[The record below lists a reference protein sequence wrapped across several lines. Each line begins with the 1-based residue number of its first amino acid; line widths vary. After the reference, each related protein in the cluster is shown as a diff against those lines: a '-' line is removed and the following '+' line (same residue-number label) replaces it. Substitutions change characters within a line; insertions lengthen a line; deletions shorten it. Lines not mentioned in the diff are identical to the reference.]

1 MTINLEDLRESNQFL
16 NLILDN
22 IDAAVLIADDSLQIH
37 QVNDSFLNL
46 FDNAGDFTD
55 LTSFG
60 QATGCVNAVLEN
72 KVCGATSQC
81 AHCVLQ
87 RSMIET
93 MVESTPVD
101 RRALNR
107 VFYINGEPV
116 QKYLQFSS
124 RRILYQGRAM
134 FLVMIYDVTNIEQQR
149 RELQAKQ
156 RLLDRDLEAAA
167 AIQRSLLPERAPR
180 SELVRTAWKFIPC
193 EQIGGDIFNIQRLD
207 DHQIGIYMLDVCGHG
222 VPAALIS
229 VAVSQF
235 LHSGKGLLGSDC
247 ELTSPGTVLN
257 SLDRAFP
264 FERFDSF
271 FTIFCAT
278 IDTARGLLTYSCAG
292 HPSPIL
298 LRRDAGI
305 EELDRRGP
313 MIGSGVSVPYDQ
325 TEVPLRPG
333 DRLLL
338 YTDGLVDV
346 RDTAGKPYTRQRLLR
361 MLAQNGCREIDRLVD
376 AVYGEASRHWRGA
389 RPGDDI
395 SILGIEYTGK

>member
-72 KVCGATSQC
+72 KACGATSQC

-134 FLVMIYDVTNIEQQR
+134 FLVMIYDVTDIEQQR

-271 FTIFCAT
+271 FTMFCAT

-361 MLAQNGCREIDRLVD
+361 MLAQNGRREIDRLVD
-376 AVYGEASRHWRGA
+376 AVYAEASRHWRGA